1 MPGEEQADDIEQRFF
16 SEADLLFVL
25 VDDWHQHCNYV
36 VWCPLANLDS
46 LAPNYIFVHDQVA
59 DVEGQAKAVVAISD
73 PLLFEIFSSS
83 PSLSCAFC
91 PSRSLDA
98 LLHALVGLRVGLLSQ
113 RQ

>member
-83 PSLSCAFC
+83 PFLSCTFC

-98 LLHALVGLRVGLLSQ
+98 LLHALLGQRVGLLSQ

>member
-1 MPGEEQADDIEQRFF
+1 MPVEEQADDIEQRFF

-25 VDDWHQHCNYV
+25 VGDRHQPCNYV
-36 VWCPLANLDS
+36 VRCPLANLDS
-46 LAPNYIFVHDQVA
+46 LVPNCIFLHDQVS
-59 DVEGQAKAVVAISD
+59 DVEDQAKAVVAISG
-73 PLLFEIFSSS
+73 PLLFEIFFSF

-98 LLHALVGLRVGLLSQ
+98 LLHALLGQRVGLLSQ

>member
-1 MPGEEQADDIEQRFF
+1 MPREEQADDIEQKFF

-25 VDDWHQHCNYV
+25 VGDWHEHCNYV
-36 VWCPLANLDS
+36 VWCLPANLDS
-46 LAPNYIFVHDQVA
+46 LVPNYIFAHDQVA
-59 DVEGQAKAVVAISD
+59 DVEGQAKAVVATSD
-73 PLLFEIFSSS
+73 PPLFEIFFFS

-98 LLHALVGLRVGLLSQ
+98 LLHAFLGQRVGVLSH